1 MNDIFYSIIS
11 GANIVVGSLMLT
23 ILIFGPVKQ
32 WTIIQKLGFFLMS
45 LGLLGQAAYVFSGLD
60 LSDPIWDQLWSFKD
74 IGMWFFTISVV
85 NQWIDRGNNN

>member
-23 ILIFGPVKQ
+23 LLIFGPVQQ
-32 WTIIQKLGFFLMS
+32 WTKNQKTGFFLMA
-45 LGLLGQAAYVFSGLD
+45 LGLIGQAAYVFSGLN

-74 IGMWFFTISVV
+74 IGMWFFTVSLI
-85 NQWIDRGNNN
+85 NQWIDRGNK